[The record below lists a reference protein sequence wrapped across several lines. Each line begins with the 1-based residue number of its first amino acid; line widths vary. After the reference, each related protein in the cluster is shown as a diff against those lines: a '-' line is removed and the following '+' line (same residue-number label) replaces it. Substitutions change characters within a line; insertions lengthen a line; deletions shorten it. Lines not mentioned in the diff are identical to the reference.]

1 MKTRTRNKTIWILLG
16 MGFIFWLFCLPRPL
30 FDNPVST
37 VIESREGVLLGARI
51 ASDGQWR
58 FPALDSVPY
67 RFEQCVVHFE
77 DEYFYYHPGFN
88 PISIGKALYQN
99 ISTGKRRGASTIT
112 QQVIRL
118 AKKNKKR
125 TYGEKIIELIQATR
139 LEASSSKKEI
149 LNWYASHAPFGGNVV
164 GLETASWRY
173 YGVPATDLSWG
184 QSAALAVLPNA
195 PSLVFPGKN
204 EIILKQKRD
213 ALLLKLFQKNIIDET
228 TYRMAILEELPGK
241 PHALPDFAH
250 HLTEKLRRTAPDH
263 RITTTLHIDYQ
274 LQINRIVE
282 EYYYLFRQNQ
292 IHNLAVLV
300 LDTSTREVLAYVGNT
315 PTTNENHRYV
325 DIIDKSRST
334 GSVLKPF
341 LFASMLQSGDL
352 LPSMLVA
359 DIPTTINGY
368 SPENF
373 DKTFYGAVPAR
384 EALSRSLNVPAVRML
399 RSYGLQRFY
408 NQLQKMKLTQ
418 MTHPADYYG
427 LSLILGGAESSLW
440 EVTKIYAA
448 LGSTLQF
455 YTQNSSQYRSNEF
468 VDPIYILGETVDL
481 GNPQHYPPVLGAGAI
496 YQTFESLQE
505 TNRPGRE
512 ENWSFYQG
520 AHPIAWK
527 TGTSYG
533 FKDAWAI
540 GVTPDYTVGVWV
552 GNADGEGRPGLTGIL
567 TAAPVMFDVFKVLP
581 SQHQGFETPYDDLIQ
596 KKICTHSGY
605 MAGLYCENIQEQWVV
620 THSNDSPSCPYHH
633 LIFLEE
639 TQTFRVNSSCYPLE
653 DIKPVSW
660 FSLPPIQEHFYTQHH
675 PHYRTLPPFLSGC
688 YADNERI
695 LEFIFPKKAEKI
707 ILPKQ
712 FDERINEVVFKVAHQ
727 QPDAIVYWYLDENY
741 LGRTDTFHELAVAP
755 QPGTYVLTVVDHQGN
770 RLQQQIEI
778 SLTQ

>member
-1 MKTRTRNKTIWILLG
+1 MWVLLG
-16 MGFIFWLFCLPRPL
+16 LGFVFWLFCLPRPL
-30 FDNPVST
+30 FADSVST

-51 ASDGQWR
+51 APDGQWR

-67 RFEQCVVHFE
+67 RFEQCVLHFE

-88 PISIGKALYQN
+88 PISIVKALYQN
-99 ISTGKRRGASTIT
+99 TTTGKRRGASTIT

-118 AKKNKKR
+118 AKKNNQR

-139 LEASSSKKEI
+139 LEVGNRKKTI
-149 LNWYASHAPFGGNVV
+149 LNLYASHAPFGGNVV

-173 YGVPATDLSWG
+173 FGVPATDLSWG

-228 TYRMAILEELPGK
+228 TYQMALLEELPGK
-241 PHALPDFAH
+241 PHALPDIAH
-250 HLTEKLRRTAPDH
+250 HLTEKLRRSAPDH
-263 RITTTLHIDYQ
+263 RITTTIQIDYQ
-274 LQINRIVE
+274 LQINRLVE
-282 EYYYLFRQNQ
+282 EYYYTFRQNQ
-292 IHNLAVLV
+292 IHNIAVLV

-315 PTTNENHRYV
+315 PTTNENHRFV

-334 GSVLKPF
+334 GSVLKPL
-341 LFASMLQSGDL
+341 LFASMLYSGDL
-352 LPSMLVA
+352 LPAMLVA

-373 DKTFYGAVPAR
+373 DKTFHGAVPAR

-408 NQLQKMKLTQ
+408 NQLQKMKFDQ

-440 EVTKIYAA
+440 EVSKIYAA

-455 YTQNSSQYRSNEF
+455 YNQNSSQYRSNEF
-468 VDPIYILGETVDL
+468 VNPVYILGETADF
-481 GNPQHYPPVLGAGAI
+481 GKTQHHPSVLGAGAI

-520 AHPIAWK
+520 ARPIAWK

-533 FKDAWAI
+533 FKDAWAV
-540 GVTPDYTVGVWV
+540 GVTPDYTIGVWV

-567 TAAPVMFDVFKVLP
+567 TAAPVLFDVFKVLP
-581 SQHQGFETPYDDLIQ
+581 NQHHWFETPYDDLIEE
-596 KKICTHSGY
+596 KICAKSGHI
-605 MAGLYCENIQEQWVV
+605 ASLYCDDTQDQWIV
-620 THSNDSPSCPYHH
+620 TQANDSPSCPYHH
-633 LIFLEE
+633 LIFLDD
-639 TQTFRVNSSCYPLE
+639 TQTFRVNSSCYRLE
-653 DIKPVSW
+653 DMKPVSW
-660 FSLPPIQEHFYTQHH
+660 FSLPPVQEHFYAHLH
-675 PHYRTLPPFLSGC
+675 PQYRALPPFLSGC
-688 YADNERI
+688 YAENESI
-695 LEFIFPKKAEKI
+695 MEFIFPKKAEKI

-727 QPDAIVYWYLDENY
+727 HPDAIVFWYLDENY
-741 LGRTDTFHELAVAP
+741 IGKTATFHELALAP
-755 QPGTYVLTVVDHQGN
+755 QPGIYTLTVVDHQGN
-770 RLQQQIEI
+770 RLQQQVEI

>member
-1 MKTRTRNKTIWILLG
+1 

-30 FDNPVST
+30 FDDPVST

-300 LDTSTREVLAYVGNT
+300 LGTSTREVLAYVGNT

-373 DKTFYGAVPAR
+373 DKTF
-384 EALSRSLNVPAVRML
+384 
-399 RSYGLQRFY
+399 
-408 NQLQKMKLTQ
+408 
-418 MTHPADYYG
+418 
-427 LSLILGGAESSLW
+427 
-440 EVTKIYAA
+440 
-448 LGSTLQF
+448 
-455 YTQNSSQYRSNEF
+455 
-468 VDPIYILGETVDL
+468 
-481 GNPQHYPPVLGAGAI
+481 
-496 YQTFESLQE
+496 
-505 TNRPGRE
+505 
-512 ENWSFYQG
+512 
-520 AHPIAWK
+520 
-527 TGTSYG
+527 
-533 FKDAWAI
+533 
-540 GVTPDYTVGVWV
+540 
-552 GNADGEGRPGLTGIL
+552 
-567 TAAPVMFDVFKVLP
+567 
-581 SQHQGFETPYDDLIQ
+581 
-596 KKICTHSGY
+596 
-605 MAGLYCENIQEQWVV
+605 
-620 THSNDSPSCPYHH
+620 
-633 LIFLEE
+633 
-639 TQTFRVNSSCYPLE
+639 
-653 DIKPVSW
+653 
-660 FSLPPIQEHFYTQHH
+660 
-675 PHYRTLPPFLSGC
+675 
-688 YADNERI
+688 
-695 LEFIFPKKAEKI
+695 
-707 ILPKQ
+707 
-712 FDERINEVVFKVAHQ
+712 
-727 QPDAIVYWYLDENY
+727 
-741 LGRTDTFHELAVAP
+741 
-755 QPGTYVLTVVDHQGN
+755 
-770 RLQQQIEI
+770 
-778 SLTQ
+778 